1 LKIMLLVSEKKAK
14 IEDHVVMKE
23 NVNVGYDSIIGA
35 HTTLMKNV
43 EIGNRTIIGPMNVI
57 ESGAKIGDNCTL
69 QPFCVI
75 AKDTIIEDNVFIGPH
90 FSCAN
95 DKIIS
100 KGEHGTS
107 PAKHDWKPYPIKI
120 EKGATLGTRVT
131 IAPGVTIGS
140 NARID
145 MCSFI
150 LHDVPANAHIRPRHD
165 IAAVHWREG
174 CKCYKCKN

>member
-1 LKIMLLVSEKKAK
+1 MLLLTSKKAK
-14 IEDHVVMKE
+14 IESHVIMKE
-23 NVNVGYDSIIGA
+23 GVRVGSDSIIGA
-35 HTTLMKNV
+35 HTTLMKDV
-43 EIGNRTIIGPMNVI
+43 LIGDRTIIGPMNVI
-57 ESGAKIGDNCTL
+57 ESGAIIGNNCTL

-107 PAKHDWKPYPIKI
+107 PAKSGWKPYPIKI

-131 IAPGVTIGS
+131 VAPGITIGP

-150 LHDVPANAHIRPRHD
+150 LHDVPANAHIRPKED
-165 IAAVHWREG
+165 IVAHHWIKDCQCFQ
-174 CKCYKCKN
+174 CK